1 MQVIEKII
9 DERLGFPMPVRHCQR
24 DYKGKLIFQFYDR
37 IRGSHKVI
45 CDTCDKIESYIKENN
60 VFCTIGEY
68 PVYFTMSEDA
78 VRLYESEIIDYIYTR
93 PSSSKPKLCVTAIS
107 DDSLLLDVEYGKSF
121 RVATNIYDLILDGGE
136 LVNSDGVFILSS
148 VFSTLESVYKV
159 KDIKRVNKLIVKRQI
174 LNNSKPKSNL

>member
-9 DERLGFPMPVRHCQR
+9 DDRLRFCTPVHHCQR
-24 DYKGKLIFQFYDR
+24 EYKGKLIFHFYDS

-60 VFCTIGEY
+60 VLCTIGEY

-78 VRLYESEIIDYIYTR
+78 VRLYESEVIDYIYTR
-93 PSSSKPKLCVTAIS
+93 PSSSKPKFCVTAMSEDNI
-107 DDSLLLDVEYGKSF
+107 LLDVEYGKSF
-121 RVATNIYDLILDGGE
+121 RVATNIYDLILDGEE
-136 LVNSDGVFILSS
+136 LVNSNGVFILSS

-159 KDIKRVNKLIVKRQI
+159 KDIKRVNKLIVKCQI
-174 LNNSKPKSNL
+174 LNNSKSKSNL

>member
-9 DERLGFPMPVRHCQR
+9 DDRLRFCTPVHHCQR
-24 DYKGKLIFQFYDR
+24 DYKGKLIFHFYDS

-60 VFCTIGEY
+60 VLCTIGEY
-68 PVYFTMSEDA
+68 PVYFTMSRDA

-93 PSSSKPKLCVTAIS
+93 PISSKPKLCVTTMSNNI
-107 DDSLLLDVEYGKSF
+107 LLEVELKKNF

-174 LNNSKPKSNL
+174 LKSSKSKSNL

>member
-1 MQVIEKII
+1 MQVIESIFSAPAGKPLPIH
-9 DERLGFPMPVRHCQR
+9 RCPR
-24 DYKGKLIFQFYDR
+24 DYRGLVHFLIYDSVSGSRKLLI
-37 IRGSHKVI
+37 
-45 CDTCDKIESYIKENN
+45 DTCDKIESYIKENN

-78 VRLYESEIIDYIYTR
+78 VRLYESEVIDYIYTR
-93 PSSSKPKLCVTAIS
+93 PISSKPKLCVTTMSNNI
-107 DDSLLLDVEYGKSF
+107 LLEVELKKSF
-121 RVATNIYDLILDGGE
+121 RVATNIYDLILNGGE

-174 LNNSKPKSNL
+174 LKNSKSKSNL

>member
-9 DERLGFPMPVRHCQR
+9 DDRLGFPTPIHHCQR
-24 DYKGKLIFQFYDR
+24 DYKGKLIFHFYDS

-60 VFCTIGEY
+60 VLCTIGEY

-93 PSSSKPKLCVTAIS
+93 PISSKPKLCVTTMSNNI
-107 DDSLLLDVEYGKSF
+107 LLEVKLKKNF

-174 LNNSKPKSNL
+174 LKSSKSKSNL

>member
-9 DERLGFPMPVRHCQR
+9 DDRLGFCTPVHHCQR
-24 DYKGKLIFQFYDR
+24 DYKGKLIFHFYDS

-60 VFCTIGEY
+60 VICTIGEY

-78 VRLYESEIIDYIYTR
+78 VRLHESKIIDYIYTR
-93 PSSSKPKLCVTAIS
+93 PISSKPKLCVTTMSNNI
-107 DDSLLLDVEYGKSF
+107 LLEVELEKNF
-121 RVATNIYDLILDGGE
+121 RVATNIYDLILDGGK

-174 LNNSKPKSNL
+174 LNNSKSKSNL

>member
-9 DERLGFPMPVRHCQR
+9 DDRLRFCTPVHHCQR
-24 DYKGKLIFQFYDR
+24 DYKGKLIFHFYDS

-60 VFCTIGEY
+60 VLCTIGEY
-68 PVYFTMSEDA
+68 PVYFTMSRDA
-78 VRLYESEIIDYIYTR
+78 VHLYESEIIDYIYTR
-93 PSSSKPKLCVTAIS
+93 PISSKPKLCVTTMSNNI
-107 DDSLLLDVEYGKSF
+107 LLEVELKKNF

-174 LNNSKPKSNL
+174 LKSSKSKSNL

>member
-9 DERLGFPMPVRHCQR
+9 DDRLGFCTPVYHCQR
-24 DYKGKLIFQFYDR
+24 DYKGKLIFHFYDS

-60 VFCTIGEY
+60 VLCTIGEY
-68 PVYFTMSEDA
+68 PVYFTMSVDA
-78 VRLYESEIIDYIYTR
+78 VRLYESKIIDYIYTR
-93 PSSSKPKLCVTAIS
+93 PISSKPKLCITTMSNNI
-107 DDSLLLDVEYGKSF
+107 LLEVEYGKSF

-159 KDIKRVNKLIVKRQI
+159 KDIKRVNKLIVKHKI
-174 LNNSKPKSNL
+174 LKSSKSKSNL

>member
-9 DERLGFPMPVRHCQR
+9 DDRLGFRTLVHHCQR
-24 DYKGKLIFQFYDR
+24 DYKGKLIFQFYDS
-37 IRGSHKVI
+37 IRGSHTTI
-45 CDTCDKIESYIKENN
+45 SDTCDKIESYIKENN
-60 VFCTIGEY
+60 VLCTIGEY

-93 PSSSKPKLCVTAIS
+93 PISSKPKLCVTTIS
-107 DDSLLLDVEYGKSF
+107 NHILLEVELKKNF

-174 LNNSKPKSNL
+174 LKSSKSKSNL